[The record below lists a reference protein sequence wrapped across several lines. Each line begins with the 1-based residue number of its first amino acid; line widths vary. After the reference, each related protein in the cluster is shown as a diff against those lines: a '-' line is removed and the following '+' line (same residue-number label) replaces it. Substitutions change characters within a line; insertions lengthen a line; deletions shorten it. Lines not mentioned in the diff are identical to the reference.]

1 MSIKKL
7 LKKLDKLKIDA
18 VNKTKYIVD
27 SLTKLLLISILAAGI
42 LIALTDAASNSDIFQ
57 YAAQLSMVA
66 FTIGT
71 FLVLAGSTT
80 ELSKYKKKIH
90 CYSNIFY

>member
-42 LIALTDAASNSDIFQ
+42 LIALTDAASKF
-57 YAAQLSMVA
+57 
-66 FTIGT
+66 
-71 FLVLAGSTT
+71 
-80 ELSKYKKKIH
+80 
-90 CYSNIFY
+90 